1 MTCIARVGWFA
12 FAAAALPVA
21 VAADTVRVNNPAGS
35 VFVRVANVKE
45 LRVGQSGPKGQV
57 RRGDTEIT
65 KQMGGELT
73 LINCRSTDSKPI
85 RLVVDLPYGT
95 DLEVQTR
102 TGTIV
107 LSGMVGRADLS
118 TESGDIRLTV
128 PWAATRFSVDSSR
141 APQQYVVPRGFAFT
155 AGARRSRVDRETW
168 QMQDSLDPS
177 QVTYSRVHVRAE
189 SPGKIILAN
198 APIPSDF
205 PVKLPWQAPAI
216 LQDLLGIPGTPD
228 EPAAAEHAAPHPPEP
243 PPGSSGP
250 ETGEVRFTA
259 DVRLVNLMV
268 SATDRSGGAVEG
280 LGKDQFQIFEDG
292 KPQEVSSI
300 RSEEVPFN
308 LALLLDW
315 SGSTEQDRQ
324 AMIEAAESF
333 VTIARPQD
341 RVAVYAMVGNLFRVI
356 SPLTNDRKHLRR
368 ALRTIPDLPG
378 GSPLYDSMVF
388 AYTHELRRHSGERN
402 ALLVLSD
409 GLDNQIR
416 GPSNGAGK
424 ASRSMGGLPSVVP
437 FKQLS
442 LAATGMETLIYP
454 IFLDTLRSGARVPE
468 EWSKVAL
475 RRLEELAERTG
486 GLLFRASS
494 IRDLDPVYPRVAN
507 ELRSVYHLSYY
518 PADQNFDD
526 SWRKI
531 EVKARRPRTTIR
543 TRGGYFAR

>member
-1 MTCIARVGWFA
+1 MTCIARVGWVA
-12 FAAAALPVA
+12 LATAALAVA
-21 VAADTVRVNNPAGS
+21 VPADTVRVNNPAGS
-35 VFVRVANVKE
+35 VFARVTNVTE
-45 LRVGQSGPKGQV
+45 VRVGQSGPKGQL

-107 LSGMVGRADLS
+107 LSGMVGRVDLS

-128 PWAATRFSVDSSR
+128 PWEATRFSVDSSR
-141 APQQYVVPRGFAFT
+141 APQQYIVPEGFAFT
-155 AGARRSRVDRETW
+155 AGTRRLRGDRETW
-168 QMQDSLDPS
+168 QMQDNLDPS
-177 QVTYSRVHVRAE
+177 QVTYSRVHVRAQ

-216 LQDLLGIPGTPD
+216 LQDLLGMPGRPD
-228 EPAAAEHAAPHPPEP
+228 EPADADHAALNPREP
-243 PPGSSGP
+243 APGSSGP
-250 ETGEVRFTA
+250 EIGDVRFTA
-259 DVRLVNLMV
+259 DVRMVNLMV
-268 SATDRSGGAVEG
+268 SATGRSGGAVEG
-280 LGKDQFQIFEDG
+280 LGQDQFQIFEDG
-292 KPQEVSSI
+292 KPQEISSI

-324 AMIEAAESF
+324 AMLDAAKGF

-341 RVAVYAMVGNLFRVI
+341 RVAVYAMVGNLFRVV
-356 SPLTNDRKHLRR
+356 SPLTNDRKELLR
-368 ALRTIPDLPG
+368 ALLKIPDLPG
-378 GSPLYDSMVF
+378 GSPIYDSMVF
-388 AYTHELRRHSGERN
+388 AYTHELRQRRGERN

-416 GPSNGAGK
+416 DPSNGAGK

-518 PADQNFDD
+518 PADQDFDG

>member
-1 MTCIARVGWFA
+1 MTCIARVGWVVLA
-12 FAAAALPVA
+12 TAALAVA
-21 VAADTVRVNNPAGS
+21 VPADTVRVNNPAGS
-35 VFVRVANVKE
+35 VFARVTNIKE
-45 LRVGQSGPKGQV
+45 VRVGQSGPTSQV
-57 RRGDTEIT
+57 RRCDTEIT

-73 LINCRSTDSKPI
+73 LINCHSTDSKPI

-141 APQQYVVPRGFAFT
+141 APQQYIVPEGFAFT
-155 AGARRSRVDRETW
+155 AGARRSRGDRETW
-168 QMQDSLDPS
+168 HMQDSLDPS
-177 QVTYSRVHVRAE
+177 QVTYSRVHVRAQ

-205 PVKLPWQAPAI
+205 PVKLPWQAPAM
-216 LQDLLGIPGTPD
+216 LQELLGIRGTPD

-250 ETGEVRFTA
+250 EIGDVRFTA
-259 DVRLVNLMV
+259 EVRMVNLMI

-280 LGKDQFQIFEDG
+280 LGQDQFQIFEDG
-292 KPQEVSSI
+292 KPQEISAI

-324 AMIEAAESF
+324 GMLDAAKGF

-341 RVAVYAMVGNLFRVI
+341 RVAVYAMVGNLFRVV
-356 SPLTNDRKHLRR
+356 SPLTNDRKHLLR

-388 AYTHELRRHSGERN
+388 AYTHELRGHSGERN

-454 IFLDTLRSGARVPE
+454 IFLDTLRSGAQVPE
-468 EWSKVAL
+468 EWSKVAR

-486 GLLFRASS
+486 GLLFRARS

-518 PADQNFDD
+518 PANQNFDG

-531 EVKARRPRTTIR
+531 EVKVRRPRTTVR
-543 TRGGYFAR
+543 TRSGYFAR

>member
-1 MTCIARVGWFA
+1 MTRIARVGWFA
-12 FAAAALPVA
+12 LAAAALPAA
-21 VAADTVRVNNPAGS
+21 VSADTVRVNNPAGS
-35 VFVRVANVKE
+35 VFARVTNVKE
-45 LRVGQSGPKGQV
+45 VRVGQSGPKSQV

-95 DLEVQTR
+95 DLEVHTR
-102 TGTIV
+102 TGGIV
-107 LSGMVGRADLS
+107 LSGMVGRADLT

-128 PWAATRFSVDSSR
+128 PWGATRLSVDSSR
-141 APQQYVVPRGFAFT
+141 APQQYVVPQGFSFT
-155 AGARRSRVDRETW
+155 AGARRSRGDRETW
-168 QMQDSLDPS
+168 QMQDNLDPS
-177 QVTYSRVHVRAE
+177 RVTYSRVHVRAE

-228 EPAAAEHAAPHPPEP
+228 EPAAAAHAAPHPPEP
-243 PPGSSGP
+243 PPGSSDP

-292 KPQEVSSI
+292 KPQEISSI

-324 AMIEAAESF
+324 AMLDAAKGF

-341 RVAVYAMVGNLFRVI
+341 RVAVYAMVGNLFRVV
-356 SPLTNDRKHLRR
+356 SPLTNDRKALLR
-368 ALRTIPDLPG
+368 ALRKIPDLPG
-378 GSPLYDSMVF
+378 GSPIYDSMVF
-388 AYTHELRRHSGERN
+388 AYTHELRQRRGERN

-409 GLDNQIR
+409 GLDNQIADL
-416 GPSNGAGK
+416 PDGK
-424 ASRSMGGLPSVVP
+424 ASMSMGGLPSVVP

-486 GLLFRASS
+486 GLLFRARS

-518 PADQNFDD
+518 PADQDFDG

>member
-1 MTCIARVGWFA
+1 MTCIARVGWVA
-12 FAAAALPVA
+12 LATAALAVA
-21 VAADTVRVNNPAGS
+21 VPADTVRVNNPAGS
-35 VFVRVANVKE
+35 VFARVTNVTE
-45 LRVGQSGPKGQV
+45 VRVGQSGPKGQL

-102 TGTIV
+102 TGGIV

-128 PWAATRFSVDSSR
+128 PWGATRLSVDSSR
-141 APQQYVVPRGFAFT
+141 APQQYIVPEGFAFT
-155 AGARRSRVDRETW
+155 AGARRSRGDRETW
-168 QMQDSLDPS
+168 QMQDNLDPS
-177 QVTYSRVHVRAE
+177 QVTYSRVHVRAQ

-216 LQDLLGIPGTPD
+216 LQDLLGMPGRPD
-228 EPAAAEHAAPHPPEP
+228 GPADAEHAAPHPPR
-243 PPGSSGP
+243 GSSGP
-250 ETGEVRFTA
+250 EIGDVRFTA
-259 DVRLVNLMV
+259 DVRMVNLMV
-268 SATDRSGGAVEG
+268 SATGRSGGAIEG
-280 LGKDQFQIFEDG
+280 LAKDQFQIFEDG
-292 KPQEVSSI
+292 KPQEISSI

-324 AMIEAAESF
+324 AMLDAAKGF

-341 RVAVYAMVGNLFRVI
+341 RVAVYAMVGNLFRVV
-356 SPLTNDRKHLRR
+356 SPLTNDRKELLR
-368 ALRTIPDLPG
+368 ALLKIPDLPG
-378 GSPLYDSMVF
+378 GSPIYDSMVF
-388 AYTHELRRHSGERN
+388 AYTHELRRRRGERN

-409 GLDNQIR
+409 GLDNQIADLP
-416 GPSNGAGK
+416 GGK
-424 ASRSMGGLPSVVP
+424 ASMSMGGLPSIVP

-454 IFLDTLRSGARVPE
+454 IFLDTLQSSARAPE
-468 EWSKVAL
+468 EWSRTA
-475 RRLEELAERTG
+475 RRRMEELAERSG
-486 GLLFRASS
+486 GLLFRARSV
-494 IRDLDPVYPRVAN
+494 RELEPVYPRVAN
-507 ELRSVYHLSYY
+507 ELRSVYNLSYY
-518 PADQNFDD
+518 PANQDFDG

-531 EVKARRPRTTIR
+531 EVKVRRPRTTVR